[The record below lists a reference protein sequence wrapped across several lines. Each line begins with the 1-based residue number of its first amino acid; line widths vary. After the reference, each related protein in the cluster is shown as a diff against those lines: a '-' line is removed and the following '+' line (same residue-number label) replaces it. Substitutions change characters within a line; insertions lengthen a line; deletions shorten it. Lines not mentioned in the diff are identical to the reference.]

1 MEHPMQADAPVR
13 TEVPMR
19 RLPALA
25 VLAAVLLAPAVL
37 FAQADPPDA
46 LQAYREGRFQDAV
59 TITRDELAANPNN
72 LDSYVVLGW
81 SLNALRRSQE
91 AIDSSLRALQINQF
105 DSRIL
110 QIIAEAHVV
119 SGNASEALR
128 YLERYVRVAPT
139 GAFIDWVYFAMGEI
153 LIEFGEFH
161 RADIAISASVYHNSR
176 SAARWARLGYAR
188 EQIGEWVP
196 ALQAYDRALQ
206 LNPNLADAVSGRQ
219 RVRRAI
225 DG

>member
-1 MEHPMQADAPVR
+1 
-13 TEVPMR
+13 MR
-19 RLPALA
+19 STLA
-25 VLAAVLLAPAVL
+25 TAVILAAVLLTPAGL
-37 FAQADPPDA
+37 SAQTDAPDA
-46 LQAYREGRFQDAV
+46 LQAYREGRFPDAIQ
-59 TITRDELAANPNN
+59 ITRDELAANPNN

-119 SGNASEALR
+119 SGNAMEALH

-139 GAFIDWVYFAMGEI
+139 GAFIDWAYFAMGEI
-153 LIEFGEFH
+153 LIEFGEYH
-161 RADIAISASVYHNSR
+161 RADIAISASVYHNGR
-176 SAARWARLGYAR
+176 SAARWARLGHAR
-188 EQIGEWVP
+188 EQVGEWVP
-196 ALQAYDRALQ
+196 ALEAYDRALQ

-219 RVRRAI
+219 RVRAAV